1 MPIPKIIHYCWL
13 SGDPFPSKIQK
24 CVNSWRKFL
33 PDYEFMLWDFN
44 RFPRGTSR
52 WVDEAFDAKKYAFAS
67 DFLRFH
73 AVYNHGG
80 IYLDCDVEAVKNFDA
95 LLNLPYFIGIENEAE
110 TTPEPAFFGAPKG
123 CRWVGDCMKYYEGRH
138 FVKPDGTLDMTV
150 LPVIMREK
158 IFAGKHTLEPV
169 RNHGE
174 IRPDAGRIF
183 LLPREFSCSFNL
195 TGKPSPTTYAIHHYD
210 SSWMPPKQRLAN
222 KILTPIGKKLRRLL
236 GDRAFIKA
244 RKIFHRFT

>member
-13 SGDPFPSKIQK
+13 SGDPFPPKIQK
-24 CVNSWRKFL
+24 CVNSWRKYL
-33 PDYEFMLWDFN
+33 PDYEFMLWDFK

-73 AVYNHGG
+73 AVYNYGG
-80 IYLDCDVEAVKNFDA
+80 IYLDCDVEVVKNFDK
-95 LLNLPYFIGIENEAE
+95 LLDLPYFIGIENEVE
-110 TTPEPAFFGAPKG
+110 TTPEPAFFGAPKA

-138 FVKPDGTLDMTV
+138 FVTPDGILDTTV

-158 IFAGKHTLEPV
+158 VFAEKYTLATV
-169 RNHGE
+169 KNHND
-174 IRPDAGRIF
+174 IQPDADTIF

-195 TGKPSPTTYAIHHYD
+195 SSKTSPNTYAIHHYD
-210 SSWMPPKQRLAN
+210 SSWMPPRQRLKN
-222 KILTPIGKKLRRLL
+222 KILAPAVKVARRLL
-236 GDRAFIKA
+236 GDKIFIKIK
-244 RKIFHRFT
+244 RKIMK